1 MISIE
6 EARSILQDPKMSDE
20 EIKKTIDSLQL
31 LVELM
36 FDKWQGEKLSVSDRK
51 LETK

>member
-6 EARSILQDPKMSDE
+6 EARSILQDPQMTDKETE
-20 EIKKTIDSLQL
+20 ETVNSLQL

-36 FDKWQGEKLSVSDRK
+36 FDQWNGEQKKLRVSGGGN
-51 LETK
+51 

>member
-6 EARSILQDPKMSDE
+6 EAKLILQDHQITDTEVKE
-20 EIKKTIDSLQL
+20 TIDSLQL

-36 FDKWQGEKLSVSDRK
+36 FDGYLEEQRK
-51 LETK
+51 KK